1 MPLYIKKN
9 PSPSTLLAKIYA
21 DTAPAGY
28 EPSTEEAAAAW
39 VSAQLAAGWVPVRP
53 APDPVSAEPLRFTD
67 WLSFVGHLE
76 AKVPG
81 LELRLI
87 AAARQSDALMLWLI
101 RASGQGEVFL
111 DHPQTIAGFD
121 ALVSAQVITQAERD
135 LIFTP

>member
-1 MPLYIKKN
+1 MSIFIRKHPH
-9 PSPSTLLAKIYA
+9 PSTLLAKSYGDA
-21 DTAPAGY
+21 APEGY

-39 VSAQLAAGWVPVRP
+39 VAEQLAAGWVPVHP
-53 APDPVSAEPLRFTD
+53 APAPVSAEPLRFTD

-81 LELRLI
+81 LELRLVS
-87 AAARQSDALMLWLI
+87 AARQSDALMLWLI

-111 DHPQTIAGFD
+111 DHPQTIAGFA

>member
-1 MPLYIKKN
+1 M
-9 PSPSTLLAKIYA
+9 STLLQVKGTGPYEVRETDEPLPGYA
-21 DTAPAGY
+21 TMTRAEYAAL
-28 EPSTEEAAAAW
+28 AAAY
-39 VSAQLAAGWVPVRP
+39 VP
-53 APDPVSAEPLRFTD
+53 PDPVSAEPLRFTD